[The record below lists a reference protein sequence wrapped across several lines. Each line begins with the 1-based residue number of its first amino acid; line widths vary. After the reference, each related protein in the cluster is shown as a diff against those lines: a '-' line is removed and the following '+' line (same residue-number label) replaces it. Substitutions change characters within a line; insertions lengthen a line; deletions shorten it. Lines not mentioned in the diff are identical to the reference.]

1 MYNRS
6 FAQPE
11 SQLLEE
17 ADARPPVILGHGLGI
32 NNDLVGKRVRVGGGD
47 GRNVV
52 FVAVHDGND
61 LMRGF
66 LQGLSHGASNLQN
79 ISLGSWLRERHVQR
93 PLLPAHVFLGAPK
106 EVRLLTLLLE
116 ELHDELAAPALLV
129 CAVYCADQR
138 YRPLLNE
145 RLEVDIVNGGEGEVE
160 EVAGQRRYGGE
171 VTVEEYR
178 M

>member
-79 ISLGSWLRERHVQR
+79 I
-93 PLLPAHVFLGAPK
+93 
-106 EVRLLTLLLE
+106 
-116 ELHDELAAPALLV
+116 
-129 CAVYCADQR
+129 
-138 YRPLLNE
+138 
-145 RLEVDIVNGGEGEVE
+145 
-160 EVAGQRRYGGE
+160 
-171 VTVEEYR
+171 
-178 M
+178 